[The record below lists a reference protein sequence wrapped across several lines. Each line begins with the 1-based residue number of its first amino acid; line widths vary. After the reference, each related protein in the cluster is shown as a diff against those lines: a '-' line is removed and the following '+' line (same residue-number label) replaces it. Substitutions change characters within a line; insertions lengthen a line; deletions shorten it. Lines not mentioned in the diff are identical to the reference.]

1 MLLSQVQEDNAAV
14 NYLQVDGFRK
24 DSASFCLD
32 EKLYFFADVPHLLKN
47 LRSAFLNLNI
57 SLPASLVAKS
67 NLPSHQVKHDSLSP
81 NNKFCEHI

>member
-1 MLLSQVQEDNAAV
+1 MQLLIICRLTVSERIQHP
-14 NYLQVDGFRK
+14 
-24 DSASFCLD
+24 FCLD

-81 NNKFCEHI
+81 NNKFCERN